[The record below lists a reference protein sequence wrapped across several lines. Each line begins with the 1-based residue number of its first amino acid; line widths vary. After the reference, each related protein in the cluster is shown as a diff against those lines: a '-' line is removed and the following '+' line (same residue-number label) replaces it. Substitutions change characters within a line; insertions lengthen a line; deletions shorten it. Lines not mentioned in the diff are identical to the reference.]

1 MPASSAKTN
10 SSNKSVTR
18 EKPINA
24 LSGQIGDFQFSFGI
38 DKTSRTSIIK
48 HLIQQRKYQ
57 SYLEIGVRDGGN
69 FDQIEID
76 VKVGVDPAPTT
87 HANFKITSDE
97 FFAAIDHTFLFDLI
111 FIDGL
116 HLFEQV
122 RRDLRNALNHLSPKG
137 TVVMHDCNPPTAFHQ
152 RAYFEVDGKFPTW
165 NGTVWKAWVEAR
177 CKQPDLSMA
186 VVNTD
191 WGVGIIQRGT
201 QELYPV
207 NVQKI
212 DYDNFDED
220 REVILNL
227 ISVEEFIERY

>member
-1 MPASSAKTN
+1 
-10 SSNKSVTR
+10 
-18 EKPINA
+18 
-24 LSGQIGDFQFSFGI
+24 
-38 DKTSRTSIIK
+38 
-48 HLIQQRKYQ
+48 
-57 SYLEIGVRDGGN
+57 
-69 FDQIEID
+69 
-76 VKVGVDPAPTT
+76 
-87 HANFKITSDE
+87 
-97 FFAAIDHTFLFDLI
+97 
-111 FIDGL
+111 
-116 HLFEQV
+116 
-122 RRDLRNALNHLSPKG
+122 
-137 TVVMHDCNPPTAFHQ
+137 MHDCNPPTAFHQ

-177 CKQPDLSMA
+177 CKQSDLSMA